1 MTRWEALVRYDD
13 EIREAASKLMPL
25 GAMWV
30 ERLGEAF
37 FALNEDRQ
45 YLSNIVDGLV
55 REAKQ
60 EAEIEWLD
68 NFSKTKE
75 GETTSQEALRVLLE
89 AKAAGFQ
96 ISKTDSGIFEIVS
109 NSTGVKKYLWSNE
122 DIVGFGKLV
131 SKR

>member
-13 EIREAASKLMPL
+13 EIRKAASNLMPF
-25 GAMWV
+25 GAVWV
-30 ERLGEAF
+30 EKLGEAF

-55 REAKQ
+55 REATQ

-89 AKAAGFQ
+89 AKAMGFQ
-96 ISKTDSGIFEIVS
+96 VSKSDSGIVEIFS
-109 NSTGVKKYLWSNE
+109 KSTGSKYLWSNE
-122 DIVGFGKLV
+122 DIIQFGKLV
-131 SKR
+131 LKR